1 MANKR
6 PDLTE
11 LSVRQL
17 RARRRRLARALAD
30 PETTLQG
37 TLLDQ
42 HRRCGKPGCR
52 CADGE
57 LHGPYTHLSEG
68 RSAGQGRPVY
78 LPGPLA
84 RAGRPPEALARAP
97 EAGPPP
103 PPPAAPALPARRWR
117 WPAGPPTRV

>member
-57 LHGPYTHLSEG
+57 LHGPYTYLSVG
-68 RSAGQGRPVY
+68 RSAGQA
-78 LPGPLA
+78 PLLYMPA
-84 RAGRPPEALARAP
+84 AIPDAVRRRGALAQAP
-97 EAGPPP
+97 
-103 PPPAAPALPARRWR
+103 
-117 WPAGPPTRV
+117 PAGPTHNPT